1 MKKFILIALL
11 LVCVLQPAYPYEYK
25 QNVKDG
31 LSAGDK
37 IFYEQKSSR
46 WSKDKSFRDMHF
58 KKYITTGTGSFSV
71 FAYRGNLYDTGTTYE
86 FLDGNK
92 LIGYNAHKLKF
103 YELTFSNQKINK
115 KELSKEQVKQYFP
128 DVDIIKI
135 SELKDNKLDIEKPWF
150 KRKTFML
157 LNDTDEEFYK
167 YQFERYKQ
175 DELIR
180 GLFEAKYPRKFIFS
194 HFKANNEMFPALE
207 INIHNKKLNF
217 NLFNKQEKN

>member
-1 MKKFILIALL
+1 MKKFL
-11 LVCVLQPAYPYEYK
+11 LVLLMMCIMLPAYAYEYK

-37 IFYEQKSSR
+37 IFYEQKSAK
-46 WSKDKSFRDMHF
+46 WSKDKSFRDIHF

-115 KELSKEQVKQYFP
+115 KRT
-128 DVDIIKI
+128 I
-135 SELKDNKLDIEKPWF
+135 SRASRTILP
-150 KRKTFML
+150 
-157 LNDTDEEFYK
+157 
-167 YQFERYKQ
+167 
-175 DELIR
+175 
-180 GLFEAKYPRKFIFS
+180 GC
-194 HFKANNEMFPALE
+194 
-207 INIHNKKLNF
+207 
-217 NLFNKQEKN
+217 